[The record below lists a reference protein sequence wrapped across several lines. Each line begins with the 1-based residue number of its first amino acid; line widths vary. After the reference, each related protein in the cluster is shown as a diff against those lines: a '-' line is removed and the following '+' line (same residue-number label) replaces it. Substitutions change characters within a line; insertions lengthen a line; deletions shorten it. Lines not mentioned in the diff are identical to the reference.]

1 MRRRDVKTV
10 IAYYFEIPDMR
21 KGFTA
26 ERARLESE
34 YDGLRGTSYD
44 GVPHSSTP
52 GKPTEMLA
60 IKMEESNAWG
70 RIQEIGVKVQVLQ
83 ADEATIRGCMDALN
97 GRYKSL
103 LNMKYFRRY
112 SWAKI
117 SASLGTPEA
126 TARRWNDKALDR
138 LGELLDDTPMV
149 EELLGRASRARIEVS
164 KTIFVTPGKWSA
176 LPFGGPLLGL
186 WELQGRR
193 PTQRVF
199 REMNSRITGYFPD
212 TEKAAGKTI
221 CE

>member
-60 IKMEESNAWG
+60 IKMEESDAWG

-83 ADEATIRGCMDALN
+83 VDEATIRGCMDALN

-138 LGELLDDTPMV
+138 LGELLDDTPMA
-149 EELLGRASRARIEVS
+149 EELLGRASRARV
-164 KTIFVTPGKWSA
+164 
-176 LPFGGPLLGL
+176 
-186 WELQGRR
+186 
-193 PTQRVF
+193 
-199 REMNSRITGYFPD
+199 
-212 TEKAAGKTI
+212 
-221 CE
+221 

>member
-1 MRRRDVKTV
+1 MRRRDVKTM

-21 KGFTA
+21 KGLTA
-26 ERARLESE
+26 EQACLESE
-34 YDGLRGTSYD
+34 YDGLHGASYD

-52 GKPTEMLA
+52 GKPTEELA
-60 IKMEESNAWG
+60 ARVDTNNTRR

-83 ADEATIRGCMDALN
+83 ADEAMIRGCMDALN

-149 EELLGRASRARIEVS
+149 EELLGRASRARV
-164 KTIFVTPGKWSA
+164 
-176 LPFGGPLLGL
+176 
-186 WELQGRR
+186 
-193 PTQRVF
+193 
-199 REMNSRITGYFPD
+199 
-212 TEKAAGKTI
+212 
-221 CE
+221 

>member
-138 LGELLDDTPMV
+138 LGGAA
-149 EELLGRASRARIEVS
+149 GRHADGGGAFGPRFARARIEVS

-176 LPFGGPLLGL
+176 LPFGGPLLGC
-186 WELQGRR
+186 GSCRGGVRR
-193 PTQRVF
+193 KGF
-199 REMNSRITGYFPD
+199 S
-212 TEKAAGKTI
+212 EK
-221 CE
+221 

>member
-1 MRRRDVKTV
+1 MRRKDVKTV
-10 IAYYFEIPDMR
+10 IAYYFEIPAMR
-21 KGFTA
+21 KEFSA

-44 GVPHSSTP
+44 GVPHSSMP
-52 GKPTEMLA
+52 GKPTEELA
-60 IKMEESNAWG
+60 AKAEANNTWC

-83 ADEATIRGCMDALN
+83 ADEAAIRGSVDALN

-138 LGELLDDTPMV
+138 LGELLDEAPMV
-149 EELLGRASRARIEVS
+149 EELLGRASRARV
-164 KTIFVTPGKWSA
+164 
-176 LPFGGPLLGL
+176 
-186 WELQGRR
+186 
-193 PTQRVF
+193 
-199 REMNSRITGYFPD
+199 
-212 TEKAAGKTI
+212 
-221 CE
+221 

>member
-176 LPFGGPLLGL
+176 LPFGGPLLGC
-186 WELQGRR
+186 GSCRGGVRR
-193 PTQRVF
+193 KGF
-199 REMNSRITGYFPD
+199 S
-212 TEKAAGKTI
+212 EK
-221 CE
+221 